1 MRLSPMFFFAALSVS
16 GCLTS
21 PAEYKEL
28 LAAAKDHDGDGF
40 VNVDYDGDDCD
51 DDRADVN
58 PGAEEVCDGADN
70 NCDGETDE
78 GFDTS
83 WYEDHDE
90 DGYAAAAPITA
101 CEAPSAEATQTPGA
115 DCDDLDA
122 SVSPDAVEV
131 CDGQDNNCD
140 GRLDE
145 QEAIDASLWH
155 RDEDGD
161 GFGQD
166 TAPLRACEA
175 LDGTVAQAG
184 DCDDGDATVNP
195 GAAEVC
201 DDGLDNNCDESA
213 SPCAFSGDY
222 DLNDADVI
230 FTGESGDEAGWAMCG
245 GDLNHD
251 GADDLAIGAP
261 GADRVYVVYGPLTP
275 GEHKL
280 SDADLTLSGSSGSE
294 LGYALLCTDLNDD
307 GGADL
312 AVGAPGDSEVT
323 LWFGPLGTGKK
334 SSTAAGNTFSSSQD
348 RYGASL
354 AGGLDDGED
363 EDGDADLF
371 VGVDA
376 DYNDGERG
384 IMSIIW
390 GPLESAKY
398 TYSVLL
404 GDGPRDSPRPS
415 SPCPTPTETASTSFW
430 SVSPAMTAA
439 RGGSCTCLGRRPDG
453 TPSRAKPPGVGATA
467 ALVALRSL
475 APRCTSPI

>member
-1 MRLSPMFFFAALSVS
+1 MRLSPPFFFAVLSVS

-213 SPCAFSGDY
+213 SPCAFS
-222 DLNDADVI
+222 
-230 FTGESGDEAGWAMCG
+230 
-245 GDLNHD
+245 
-251 GADDLAIGAP
+251 
-261 GADRVYVVYGPLTP
+261 
-275 GEHKL
+275 L
-280 SDADLTLSGSSGSE
+280 SL
-294 LGYALLCTDLNDD
+294 
-307 GGADL
+307 
-312 AVGAPGDSEVT
+312 
-323 LWFGPLGTGKK
+323 
-334 SSTAAGNTFSSSQD
+334 
-348 RYGASL
+348 
-354 AGGLDDGED
+354 
-363 EDGDADLF
+363 
-371 VGVDA
+371 
-376 DYNDGERG
+376 
-384 IMSIIW
+384 IHI
-390 GPLESAKY
+390 
-398 TYSVLL
+398 
-404 GDGPRDSPRPS
+404 
-415 SPCPTPTETASTSFW
+415 
-430 SVSPAMTAA
+430 
-439 RGGSCTCLGRRPDG
+439 
-453 TPSRAKPPGVGATA
+453 
-467 ALVALRSL
+467 
-475 APRCTSPI
+475 